1 MPTAQEEN
9 DLKDGLNANGHVSR
23 YLKRKKRKKRRDL
36 KREKER
42 KKDVLNANGHVSRY
56 FKVISN
62 TLK

>member
-23 YLKRKKRKKRRDL
+23 YLNRKKEKKRDL

-42 KKDVLNANGHVSRY
+42 KKDVLNANGHVSRH